1 MSLFTNDPQ
10 SRDVQLRSIRPHALF
25 SFEPSLSLFQ
35 TATTDPGHGT
45 KMSGCLFGAVVLP
58 QSLLLYL
65 VTAKMGGIPRR
76 GPTTR
81 LAALDAGRIPNRKG
95 TSRCV

>member
-1 MSLFTNDPQ
+1 
-10 SRDVQLRSIRPHALF
+10 
-25 SFEPSLSLFQ
+25 
-35 TATTDPGHGT
+35 
-45 KMSGCLFGAVVLP
+45 MSGARCEEKDVMLQGMRGCKVQGVQGARGAGYKYSSVQGVSDPFWCRVSSAILH
-58 QSLLLYL
+58 L

-81 LAALDAGRIPNRKG
+81 LAALDAGQIPNRKG